1 MFMSRII
8 LHIDFDYF
16 YAQVEET
23 VRPEAKG
30 KPIVV
35 CMYSGRTETSG
46 AVATCNYLARKF
58 GVKAGIP
65 IINAK
70 RMLKDSDALF
80 LPANHQLYAE
90 TSYKAMEILERFAD
104 KFEPASI
111 DEAFLDVSKK
121 TSSNFTK
128 AKALAEEIKKEI
140 KRKLNLTCSIGIAPN
155 KLVAKIASDF
165 QKPDGLTVVKPEE
178 IASFLAN
185 LDVDDIPGIGKKTK
199 EYLASISINII
210 SDLRNHDPT
219 DIVEKFGKN
228 IGAWLVRAAR
238 GEDDSEVGIIQDQ
251 KQISR
256 IATLKRNSRD
266 FDEIISDI
274 DYLVAD
280 VTNELKDRNLLCE
293 TVGIIAIDEELQ
305 TISRSRTLQ
314 RPTNDLNEI
323 NKVVHELYKELLVQI
338 ARDLRRIGVK
348 VEKLQSK
355 AGQKTLGEF

>member
-1 MFMSRII
+1 MQRII

-16 YAQVEET
+16 YAQVEEIA
-23 VRPEAKG
+23 RPEAKG

-35 CMYSGRTETSG
+35 CMFSGRSEFSG
-46 AVATCNYLARKF
+46 AVATCNYIARKY
-58 GVKAGIP
+58 GIKSGIP
-65 IINAK
+65 IIRAK
-70 RMLKDSDALF
+70 KLLDGHDALF

-90 TSYKAMEILERFAD
+90 ISYKAMEILERFAD

-111 DEAFLDVSKK
+111 DEAFLDITKK
-121 TSSNFTK
+121 ANGSY
-128 AKALAEEIKKEI
+128 AKVQSLAEQIKKEI
-140 KRKLNLTCSIGIAPN
+140 KQKLNLTCSIGIAPN

-165 QKPDGLTVVKPEE
+165 QKPNGLTIVKPEE
-178 IASFLAN
+178 VQSFLAY
-185 LDVDDIPGIGKKTK
+185 LDVDKIPGIGKKTK
-199 EYLASISINII
+199 EFLAGIGII
-210 SDLRNHDPT
+210 TIADLRNHDPT

-228 IGAWLVRAAR
+228 IGAWLIRAAR

-256 IATLKRNSRD
+256 ISTLKRNSRD
-266 FDEIISDI
+266 FNEFESDV
-274 DYLVAD
+274 DYLIAD

-305 TISRSRTLQ
+305 TLTRTRTLQ
-314 RPTNDLNEI
+314 HAINDLNEI
-323 NKVVHELYKELLVQI
+323 KRIVHELYKELLEQI
-338 ARDLRRIGVK
+338 SRDLRRIGVK

>member
-1 MFMSRII
+1 MQRII

-23 VRPEAKG
+23 VRPNAKN

-35 CMYSGRTETSG
+35 CMFSGRTAESG

-70 RMLKDSDALF
+70 RMLKDIEALF

-90 TSYKAMEILERFAD
+90 TSYKAMEILEQFAD

-111 DEAFLDVSKK
+111 DEAFLDVTKK
-121 TSSNFTK
+121 TNSNFAK
-128 AKALAEEIKKEI
+128 VKALAKEIKKEI
-140 KRKLNLTCSIGIAPN
+140 KKKLNLTCSIGVAPN

-165 QKPDGLTVVKPEE
+165 QKPDGLTIVKPEE
-178 IASFLAN
+178 VDSFLGY
-185 LDVDDIPGIGKKTK
+185 LDVDKIPGIGKKTK
-199 EYLASISINII
+199 EYLETLSVKTV
-210 SDLRNHDPT
+210 SDLKNHDPT

-228 IGAWLVRAAR
+228 IGSWLVRAAR

-256 IATLKRNSRD
+256 ISTLKRNSRD
-266 FDEIISDI
+266 FEEFVGDI
-274 DYLVAD
+274 DYLIND
-280 VTNELKDRNLLCE
+280 VVSELKDRDLLCE

-314 RPTNDLNEI
+314 RPTNNLDEI
-323 NKVVHELYKELLVQI
+323 KRIVHGLYKELLSQI
-338 ARDLRRIGVK
+338 AKDIRRIGVK